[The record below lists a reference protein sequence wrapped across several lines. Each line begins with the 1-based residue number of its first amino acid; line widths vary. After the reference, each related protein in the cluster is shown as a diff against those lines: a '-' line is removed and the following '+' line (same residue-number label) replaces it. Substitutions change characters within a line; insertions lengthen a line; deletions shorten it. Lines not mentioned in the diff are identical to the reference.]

1 MDGNIRWG
9 RGGLYRGGRFF
20 VVGGEEKKEA
30 VAGLVRNV
38 FLYDSEEAGG
48 QSLLELLIDG

>member
-20 VVGGEEKKEA
+20 VVGGEEKKKD
-30 VAGLVRNV
+30 VADLVLNV
-38 FLYDSEEAGG
+38 FLYDPEEAGG
-48 QSLLELLIDG
+48 LPLLEFLIDG